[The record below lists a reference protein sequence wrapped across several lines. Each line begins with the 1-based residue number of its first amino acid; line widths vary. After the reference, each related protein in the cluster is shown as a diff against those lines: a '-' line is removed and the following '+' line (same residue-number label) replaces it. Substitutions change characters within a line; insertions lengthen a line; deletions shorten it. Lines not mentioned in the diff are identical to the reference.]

1 MLWND
6 TNQTKLSL
14 PNPVTPTHAQ
24 AATLTATW
32 KYAHTQQQQN
42 NTINMNFFNLYTIS
56 GRSGGASIC
65 WLVTTRSAA
74 FVIFLVYS
82 NLRSTFSGFVTVA

>member
-1 MLWND
+1 MIRYEPNKTQPPQPSY
-6 TNQTKLSL
+6 TNPRS
-14 PNPVTPTHAQ
+14 
-24 AATLTATW
+24 ATLTATW

-42 NTINMNFFNLYTIS
+42 NTINMINFNVYTIS

-74 FVIFLVYS
+74 FVIFLVQQP
-82 NLRSTFSGFVTVA
+82 